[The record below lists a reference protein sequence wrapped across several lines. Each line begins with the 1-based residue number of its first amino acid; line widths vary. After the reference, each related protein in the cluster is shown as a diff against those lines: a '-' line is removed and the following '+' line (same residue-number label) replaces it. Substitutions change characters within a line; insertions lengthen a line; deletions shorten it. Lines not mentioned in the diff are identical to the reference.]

1 MNDIFLETIKI
12 LDGKIFNLSYHQA
25 RYEGVL
31 KHFGIETL
39 QDLSDFIT
47 PPQNGLYRC
56 RLVYDTNGFIE
67 TSYHPYQKREIN
79 SLKILHDDTIEYAMK
94 YANREKLDALFS
106 QRGNGDDVL
115 IVKNGL
121 VTDTTIANIAFFDGK
136 RWLTP
141 ALPLLR
147 GTTRQRL
154 LDDGKIVEEEVYIQ
168 DIERFK
174 QVAVM
179 NAMIDFAIITKN
191 PKELFC

>member
-1 MNDIFLETIKI
+1 
-12 LDGKIFNLSYHQA
+12 
-25 RYEGVL
+25 V
-31 KHFGIETL
+31 
-39 QDLSDFIT
+39 QDLGDFIT

-67 TSYHPYQKREIN
+67 TSYHPYQKREVRL
-79 SLKILHDDTIEYAMK
+79 LKMLHDNTIEYAMK
-94 YANREKLDALFS
+94 YANRERLDALFA
-106 QRGNGDDVL
+106 QRGDADDVL
-115 IVKNGL
+115 IIKNGF

-141 ALPLLR
+141 ALPLLQ

-154 LDDGKIVEEEVYIQ
+154 LDEAKIVEEEIRIQ
-168 DIERFK
+168 DAVRFK

-179 NAMIDFAIITKN
+179 NAMVNFAIIPKN

>member
-1 MNDIFLETIKI
+1 VNDIFLETIKI

-25 RYEGVL
+25 RYESVL
-31 KHFGIETL
+31 KYFGVDKV
-39 QDLSDFIT
+39 QDLGSIIT

-56 RLVYDTNGFIE
+56 RLVYDIKGSIDA
-67 TSYHPYQKREIN
+67 SYHSYQKREIN
-79 SLKILHDDTIEYAMK
+79 LLKILHDDTIEYSMK
-94 YANREKLDALFS
+94 YANREKLDALFA

-121 VTDTTIANIAFFDGK
+121 ATDTTIANIAFFDGK

-141 ALPLLR
+141 VLPLLH

-154 LDDGKIVEEEVYIQ
+154 LDEGKIVEEEIHIQ

-174 QVAVM
+174 QVALM

>member
-1 MNDIFLETIKI
+1 MNNIFLETIKI

-31 KHFGIETL
+31 KYFGLGTA

-56 RLVYDTNGFIE
+56 RLIYDTNGFIE
-67 TSYHPYQKREIN
+67 TTYHHYQKREIN
-79 SLKILHDDTIEYAMK
+79 SLKILYDDTIEYAIK
-94 YANREKLDALFS
+94 YANREKLDALFA
-106 QRGNGDDVL
+106 QREEGDDVL

-136 RWLTP
+136 RWITP

-154 LDDGKIVEEEVYIQ
+154 LDEGKIFEEEIRIQ

-174 QVAVM
+174 QVALM